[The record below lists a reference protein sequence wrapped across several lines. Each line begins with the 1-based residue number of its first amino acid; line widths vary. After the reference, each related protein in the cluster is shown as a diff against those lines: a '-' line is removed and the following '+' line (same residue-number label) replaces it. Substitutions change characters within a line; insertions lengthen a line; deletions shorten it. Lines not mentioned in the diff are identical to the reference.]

1 MEELVKLTEE
11 INESE
16 ISEFED
22 DVENESDDSLLTT
35 PEKNEVSLDDEI
47 KADELLLDDEF
58 SDIANQINQE
68 SESDT
73 FAEDFASYA
82 KGFPDWDLLPPNDD
96 K

>member
-1 MEELVKLTEE
+1 MEELEKSTEK

-16 ISEFED
+16 PSEFED
-22 DVENESDDSLLTT
+22 DVKEELDDSLLTT

-58 SDIANQINQE
+58 SDLANQIDEE

>member
-1 MEELVKLTEE
+1 MEELEKLTKE
-11 INESE
+11 INVSE
-16 ISEFED
+16 PNEFEG
-22 DVENESDDSLLTT
+22 DVEEELDDSLLTT
-35 PEKNEVSLDDEI
+35 PEKNEVPLDDEI

-58 SDIANQINQE
+58 GDFANQINE
-68 SESDT
+68 ETESDT

>member
-1 MEELVKLTEE
+1 MEELEKLTEE

-35 PEKNEVSLDDEI
+35 PEKNEVSFDDEI